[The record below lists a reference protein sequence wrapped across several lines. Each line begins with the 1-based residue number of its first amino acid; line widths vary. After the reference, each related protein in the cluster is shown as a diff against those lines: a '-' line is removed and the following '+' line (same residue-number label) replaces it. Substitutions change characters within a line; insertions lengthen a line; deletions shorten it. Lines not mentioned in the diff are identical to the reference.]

1 MSGLETTYYIF
12 AKPEMAIKAFQERQP
27 IGFAFLIVLLAT
39 ISTNVAGVLL
49 TSMNLNTAKLIL
61 SFGLFSRLIFII
73 GIWIIGTAII
83 HLFAEW
89 LDGEGKVTT
98 LFTALGFCFLPAI
111 LATPFV
117 LLIQN
122 LGSIK
127 LLLYLLFNLIILFWI
142 VKLQIISVK
151 EIYQVSSFR
160 AVMVL
165 STPAILG
172 VIGIISLLVIAFLMA
187 FSFTSSLF
195 QTFPFFPS

>member
-1 MSGLETTYYIF
+1 MSGLEITYYMF
-12 AKPEMAIKAFQERQP
+12 AKPKIGIRAFQERQP
-27 IGFAFLIVLLAT
+27 VGFAFLIVLLAA

-49 TSMNLNTAKLIL
+49 TSMNLNTAKIIL
-61 SFGLFSRLIFII
+61 SFGLVSRLIFIM

-111 LATPFV
+111 LSTPFV

-122 LGSIK
+122 SGSIK
-127 LLLYLLFNLIILFWI
+127 LLLYLLFNLIILFWM
-142 VKLQIISVK
+142 VELQIISVK
-151 EIYQVSSFR
+151 EIYHVSSFR

-165 STPAILG
+165 STPAVLC
-172 VIGIISLLVIAFLMA
+172 VIAIISLLVIAFLMA

-195 QTFPFFPS
+195 KSLPFFR